1 MFSMQRFIDIH
12 THSTEIQSDVW
23 SLCNVLPE
31 QNPPDT
37 PFSVGVHPWEIAED
51 WQVQMQEVVR
61 KAQLP
66 NCRAIGECGLDKTVK
81 TPLAVQQAVFE
92 AHIAL
97 ANELQ
102 KPLVVHCVKAYD
114 ELWRCLPRVKVA
126 VILHDF
132 GKSANLGKQMQE
144 KGVYLSVGKAV
155 FRSSF
160 SSVLPLLDRKLLF
173 LETDDTEHS
182 ISEIYERIA
191 QLFHCE
197 VLTLQRQMHD
207 NFKNVF

>member
-1 MFSMQRFIDIH
+1 MQKFIDIH
-12 THSTEIQSDVW
+12 THSAEKEADVW

-31 QNPPDT
+31 QNLPGT
-37 PFSVGVHPWEIAED
+37 SFSIGVHPWEISED

-66 NCRAIGECGLDKTVK
+66 ICKGIGECGLDKTVK
-81 TPLAVQQAVFE
+81 TPLALQQAVFD

-102 KPLVVHCVKAYD
+102 KPLVVHCVKAYA
-114 ELWRCLPRVKVA
+114 ELWQCLQRIKVP

-132 GKSANLGKQMQE
+132 GKSANLGKQLQE

-155 FRSSF
+155 FRPSF
-160 SSVLPLLDRKLLF
+160 SSVLPMLDRQLLF

-182 ISEIYERIA
+182 ISEIYERVA
-191 QLFHCE
+191 QLFHCD